1 VHGPSSSGIQVIRMR
16 KRLSLLCICLMLS
29 SILVVAFHHHEDG
42 DDHDDCPI
50 CHAGM
55 QHSPVE
61 LPVPIHAIQTDFV
74 KFEFFIP
81 TFCSII
87 KNFSSQANTRAPPA

>member
-1 VHGPSSSGIQVIRMR
+1 
-16 KRLSLLCICLMLS
+16 
-29 SILVVAFHHHEDG
+29 
-42 DDHDDCPI
+42 
-50 CHAGM
+50 M